1 MSPRL
6 LLAAFAAATL
16 AGTPTHAS
24 KTSPTSVFARGEA
37 NSSAYR
43 IPGLV
48 SFRGVV
54 LAFAE
59 QRTKGCADHK
69 SGVHNIVMKR
79 STDMGRTF
87 GNLSVIVDVPAVWG
101 AKAASDGSSMG
112 GTASDPTPV
121 VDSKTGEI
129 LLFFGFTN
137 ASMEH
142 ATHHGTGPVYEY
154 AWFYP
159 DAKQSYVVSST
170 SMGLSWSQ
178 PTTVASLGAHSPL
191 CGVGP
196 AGGHGVQLA
205 SGKLLVPGYH
215 IKKCTKLDAEVVEEA
230 HAWISD
236 GGSGVSRKWKITAG
250 FGTGVAEQS
259 FVELFPVPMTPGT
272 TRGKVTSGAPPAVR
286 ATFRV
291 DAPSTCNCTDTP
303 TSSSSGVRKCR
314 RTAVSTDEGESWGE
328 FWDQAQLPDPGCKG
342 GYTRAQQFNAIIVA
356 NDDSSGSGVA
366 ARVNVTLSLSLDN
379 GMSYPYKHVIWPG
392 SAGYTDPC
400 MVSETLIGVLY
411 ERDGCAMDFQILDIR
426 EILPPAKIVGRY

>member
-1 MSPRL
+1 
-6 LLAAFAAATL
+6 
-16 AGTPTHAS
+16 
-24 KTSPTSVFARGEA
+24 
-37 NSSAYR
+37 
-43 IPGLV
+43 
-48 SFRGVV
+48 VV
-54 LAFAE
+54 
-59 QRTKGCADHK
+59 
-69 SGVHNIVMKR
+69 
-79 STDMGRTF
+79 
-87 GNLSVIVDVPAVWG
+87 VDVLAVWG
-101 AKAASDGSSMG
+101 AKAASDGTSMG
-112 GTASDPTPV
+112 GTASNPTPV
-121 VDSKTGEI
+121 ADSKTGEI
-129 LLFFGFTN
+129 LLFFGFAN

-159 DAKQSYVVSST
+159 DAKQAYVMSST
-170 SMGLSWSQ
+170 SMGVSWSK
-178 PTTVASLGAHSPL
+178 PKTVASLGAQSPL

-236 GGSGVSRKWKITAG
+236 GGSGATRQWKISAG

-259 FVELFPVPMTPGT
+259 FVELFPGTRDHRAPMIPLT
-272 TRGKVTSGAPPAVR
+272 TSGRAISTTPPVVR

-291 DAPSTCNCTDTP
+291 DAPSKCNCTDTP
-303 TSSSSGVRKCR
+303 TSSPSGVHKCR
-314 RTAVSTDEGESWGE
+314 RTAVSTDEGLTWGG

-342 GYTRAQQFNAIIVA
+342 GYTRADQFSAIIVA

-392 SAGYTDPC
+392 SAGYTDAC
-400 MVSETLIGVLY
+400 MVSDTVIGVLY
-411 ERDGCAMDFQILDIR
+411 ENDGCAMDFQTVDIR
-426 EILPPAKIVGRY
+426 EILPPAKIVGRW